1 MLVLLRVKKIPTAL
15 ALLCI
20 KVESKLLPLVLCTLA
35 DSATNFKRIN
45 TTLPK
50 PSVHCYLY
58 PTSTLSLIFKN
69 QDFNRECLLRE
80 KRSLFLAKEHGA
92 SFWSTFFKEKTIE
105 EDLHE
110 RRENK
115 SREVLIYEYK
125 L

>member
-1 MLVLLRVKKIPTAL
+1 ML

-69 QDFNRECLLRE
+69 EDFSKDFLPVWKTITISGQKKNN
-80 KRSLFLAKEHGA
+80 LFLSEIFQGK
-92 SFWSTFFKEKTIE
+92 TFE

-110 RRENK
+110 LREEK
-115 SREVLIYEYK
+115 FHRSAHI
-125 L
+125 

>member
-1 MLVLLRVKKIPTAL
+1 M
-15 ALLCI
+15 
-20 KVESKLLPLVLCTLA
+20 
-35 DSATNFKRIN
+35 
-45 TTLPK
+45 
-50 PSVHCYLY
+50 HCYLY

-69 QDFNRECLLRE
+69 QDFNRECLLCE

-92 SFWSTFFKEKTIE
+92 SFWSAFFKEKTFE

-110 RRENK
+110 RREKK